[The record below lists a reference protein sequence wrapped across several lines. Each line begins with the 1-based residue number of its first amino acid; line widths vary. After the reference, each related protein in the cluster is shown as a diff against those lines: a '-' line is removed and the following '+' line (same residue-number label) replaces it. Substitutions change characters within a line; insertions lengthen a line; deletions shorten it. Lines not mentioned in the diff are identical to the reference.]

1 MGKRFL
7 HNRAAVVTVAFVLLI
22 ALIGILAPLLAPHD
36 PYVTDILNKFAPY
49 SMEYPLGT
57 DHLGRCVLSRLI
69 YGIRPTLGLALLTML
84 GTIALVVR
92 RNGDADARRA
102 HDDTVLAL
110 SARDGTRGGL
120 AENGIVAAL
129 GGVSAAVL
137 DLVAQALQ
145 LLFDVFLHGVSAV
158 VTAQCD
164 LHSVSPFVSQIL

>member
-49 SMEYPLGT
+49 SLEYPLGT

-84 GTIALVVR
+84 GTIALGALLGVGRGLLCLVYRRRVRVLRWGIGCDPFPVAFHGTASIPVVIDWTEIAWQ
-92 RNGDADARRA
+92 GVKAFVMVVVASIIPALITARQ
-102 HDDTVLAL
+102 DP
-110 SARDGTRGGL
+110 ARSLR
-120 AENGIVAAL
+120 
-129 GGVSAAVL
+129 SM
-137 DLVAQALQ
+137 
-145 LLFDVFLHGVSAV
+145 
-158 VTAQCD
+158 
-164 LHSVSPFVSQIL
+164 